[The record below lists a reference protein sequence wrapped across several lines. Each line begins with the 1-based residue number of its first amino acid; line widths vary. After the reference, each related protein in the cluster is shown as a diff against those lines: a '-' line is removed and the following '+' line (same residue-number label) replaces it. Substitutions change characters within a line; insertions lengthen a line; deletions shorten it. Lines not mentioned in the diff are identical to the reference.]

1 MQRLQDYV
9 TFDKN
14 GQRLKT
20 FTFAIPEAFY
30 RALAQDLGRSRDLAS
45 DPEVEEYLREVVR
58 QNLDHVIESNLP
70 TKKKHDGGSLRA
82 RKYHGNP
89 RT

>member
-20 FTFAIPEAFY
+20 FTFSIPQAFY
-30 RALAQDLGRSRDLAS
+30 QALASDLGRKGDTAS
-45 DPEVEEYLREVVR
+45 DPETEAYIREVVR
-58 QNLDHVIESNLP
+58 ANIEHVIEENRP
-70 TKKKHDGGSLRA
+70 KTRLRI
-82 RKYHGNP
+82 P
-89 RT
+89 RRATFKIRRAPSS